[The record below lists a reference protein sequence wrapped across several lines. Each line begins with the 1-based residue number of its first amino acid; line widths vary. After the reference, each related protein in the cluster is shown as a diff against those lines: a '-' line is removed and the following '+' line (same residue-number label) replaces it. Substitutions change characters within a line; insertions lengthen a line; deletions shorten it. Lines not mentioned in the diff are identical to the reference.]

1 MSKNP
6 QDKLLYFLNTRKSS
20 SKVRETKF
28 SKKISIKLI
37 FPSTILVDDNAFCIF
52 YNPSIL
58 QIINAVTAC
67 IVPFMSCGAA
77 FGLMFFAGVRFGPIV
92 LVTPFLILAIGV
104 DDSFLMMHAW
114 QRVVSKLKK
123 HPKPDD
129 SIEYRIGE
137 VLAEAGPS
145 ISISALT
152 NIMAFTVGAL
162 TSPPEVRLFCM
173 TNAFTIFLDT
183 CFSGEYR

>member
-1 MSKNP
+1 
-6 QDKLLYFLNTRKSS
+6 
-20 SKVRETKF
+20 
-28 SKKISIKLI
+28 
-37 FPSTILVDDNAFCIF
+37 
-52 YNPSIL
+52 
-58 QIINAVTAC
+58 
-67 IVPFMSCGAA
+67 MSCGAA
-77 FGLMFFAGVRFGPIV
+77 FGLMFFAGVRFGPII

-114 QRVVSKLKK
+114 QRVVSNLKK
-123 HPKPDD
+123 HPRPDD
-129 SIEYRIGE
+129 SIEYRIAE

-173 TNAFTIFLDT
+173 TNAFAIFVDT
-183 CFSGEYR
+183 CFSGKYR